1 MALSTGRVNG
11 TARDR
16 TAGSG
21 GTRGQGRHQGTGPL
35 RRTMSRHWYAW
46 AMVAP
51 VILVTA
57 LLIGW
62 PLARGVYL
70 SLTDAT
76 EATMGRTIG
85 VNVIPSTYEFV
96 GLDNYISILTSGLFW
111 EKLTWTVTW
120 TVACVALHY
129 GLGLGLAMLL
139 NRKVRFRSV
148 YRLLLILPWAIP
160 GFVSAFIWR
169 YLYNSDYGVINGML
183 KAAGLGAVGWL
194 DDPTTAKIAVIAVN
208 VWMGVPFMMVAVL
221 GGLQSIP
228 GELYEAAEVDGATP
242 WQRFRFITV
251 PGLRTVSSTVILLG
265 TIWTFNMFPVIFLI
279 SGGGPGSSTEILVT
293 YAFREA
299 FTGIRNYSG
308 SAAWGVII
316 LMLLVVLALV
326 YRRALRRQGEVW

>member
-1 MALSTGRVNG
+1 MNG
-11 TARDR
+11 TTSDRAADATGVRGPGRREKAGTVRRAMARY
-16 TAGSG
+16 
-21 GTRGQGRHQGTGPL
+21 
-35 RRTMSRHWYAW
+35 WYAW
-46 AMVAP
+46 VMVAP
-51 VILVTA
+51 VVLVTG

-96 GLDNYISILTSGLFW
+96 GLENYVSILGSGLFW
-111 EKLTWTVTW
+111 EKLIWTVVW
-120 TVACVALHY
+120 TVACVGLHY

-139 NRKVRFRSV
+139 NRKLRFRST

-160 GFVSAFIWR
+160 GFVAAFIWR
-169 YLYNSDYGVINGML
+169 YLYNSDYGVINAML
-183 KAAGLGAVGWL
+183 KAAGFGAVGWL

-228 GELYEAAEVDGATP
+228 GELYEAAEMDGATP
-242 WQRFRFITV
+242 WQRFRHITV
-251 PGLRTVSSTVILLG
+251 PGLRTVSSTVVLLG

-279 SGGGPGSSTEILVT
+279 TRGGPGSSTEILVT
-293 YAFREA
+293 YAYREA
-299 FTGIRNYSG
+299 FTSIRNYSG

-316 LMLLVVLALV
+316 LLLLVVLALV